1 MNIGGYSNNPF
12 SAGSSSNSLNS
23 LFAGASYY
31 KLASQYAI
39 KQKYAHAASQHAS
52 KNNTSSANQ
61 TSSAKPNK
69 APSTSKEATKFLTDH
84 TSNYDSLKSATKE
97 LKTKINDENAST
109 ESKVS
114 AVKDYV
120 KAYNNTLAHLQ
131 EHSGEHTYALN
142 RLKGSLEAISLI
154 NGSITAGI
162 GLSKNNDGTLS
173 VDTDK
178 LTKAFT
184 NNAAGVKRNL
194 SSLASITEAHN
205 SMASNTPNAKLLKE
219 QNLMAVNKPTN
230 KPENDIAYDDF
241 MAMANNSLALKNFY
255 FGLAC
260 SGTFMDIS
268 I

>member
-1 MNIGGYSNNPF
+1 MNISNSSNN
-12 SAGSSSNSLNS
+12 LNS

-39 KQKYAHAASQHAS
+39 KQKYAQAASQHAGHTT
-52 KNNTSSANQ
+52 NNTQ
-61 TSSAKPNK
+61 TGSTKPNK

-84 TSNYDSLKSATKE
+84 TASYDSLKSATKE

-120 KAYNNTLAHLQ
+120 NAYNNTLTHLK
-131 EHSGEHTYALN
+131 EHSGDHTYALN
-142 RLKGSLEAISLI
+142 RLKGSLEAISSI
-154 NGSITAGI
+154 NGSVTAGI
-162 GLSKNNDGTLS
+162 GISKNNDGTLS

-184 NNAAGVKRNL
+184 NNATNVKRNL

-219 QNLMAVNKPTN
+219 QNLMAATKPVS
-230 KPENDIAYDDF
+230 KPQNDIAYDDF
-241 MAMANNSLALKNFY
+241 MAMANNSLALRNFY
-255 FGLAC
+255 YGLAC
-260 SGTFMDIS
+260 SGVFMDIS